1 MRYTIKVHPK
11 RSKALLNALYKLS
24 ENQSLEKEFDIIVSN
39 FLRYEGSEGL
49 LAGAYYEVSFPS
61 EQDYLIFLLKWTCLG
76 IKILNTV
83 LQQNDGILII

>member
-39 FLRYEGSEGL
+39 FLRYEWSESIEG
-49 LAGAYYEVSFPS
+49 GAYYEVSFPS
-61 EQDYLIFLLKWTCLG
+61 EQAYLMFLLRWT
-76 IKILNTV
+76 
-83 LQQNDGILII
+83 

>member
-39 FLRYEGSEGL
+39 FLRYEWSEWSEG
-49 LAGAYYEVSFPS
+49 GAYYEVSFPS
-61 EQDYLIFLLKWTCLG
+61 EQDYLIFLLKWT
-76 IKILNTV
+76 
-83 LQQNDGILII
+83 